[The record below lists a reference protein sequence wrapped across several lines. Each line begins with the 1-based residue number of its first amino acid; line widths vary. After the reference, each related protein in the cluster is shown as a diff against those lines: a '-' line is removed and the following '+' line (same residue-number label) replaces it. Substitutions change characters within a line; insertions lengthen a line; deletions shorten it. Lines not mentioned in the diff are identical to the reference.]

1 MPLFDFVCTQC
12 GTHFERLIRTSGQS
26 AQAVI
31 CPVCKSQETKKQLAT
46 FAVTGGSS
54 AGSSA
59 MAANCAPG
67 GT

>member
-26 AQAVI
+26 TQAVI
-31 CPVCKSQETKKQLAT
+31 CPVCQSQETKKQLAT
-46 FAVTGGSS
+46 FAVTSGSS
-54 AGSSA
+54 AGNSA
-59 MAANCAPG
+59 IAANCAPG